1 MGGKDIFQWFM
12 DDGCGESFGKVFK
25 QHATASCARVQRKR
39 SNHRKCRFQNT
50 FFLSCLHVKYR
61 YTGTVY
67 LSARTEKP
75 GNDHPLSCRFRTW
88 PIPRSLGCK
97 PGSFFQLKGVVVPQN
112 IPKANCATM
121 NLPKN
126 GWLGRR
132 AGEECVMKCH
142 CYCYQLFT
150 TKWPVAASPLFIAK
164 NHHGCWRIE
173 VVIYGGHFFQL
184 SLRIIPQKNHPSS
197 ENDCDPTFFFQVE
210 HGKKFKILGKPF
222 FYPVTIANP
231 GTPKSSKITRVVRTE
246 S

>member
-1 MGGKDIFQWFM
+1 M

-25 QHATASCARVQRKR
+25 QHATASCACVQRKR

-50 FFLSCLHVKYR
+50 FFLSCLQVKYR

-75 GNDHPLSCRFRTW
+75 WNDHPLSCRFRTW

-173 VVIYGGHFFQL
+173 LVIYGGHVF
-184 SLRIIPQKNHPSS
+184 SIIPKDHPPQKSS
-197 ENDCDPTFFFQVE
+197 KQWEWLWPNIFFSSWTW
-210 HGKKFKILGKPF
+210 KKFKILGKPF